1 MKTKNF
7 IVVVIS
13 IIVLEMKG
21 HVADSRK
28 RGITKRFKKL
38 KDNQSLPVTF
48 FFFANQ

>member
-21 HVADSRK
+21 HVANSQK
-28 RGITKRFKKL
+28 QGITKRFKKL
-38 KDNQSLPVTF
+38 KDYQRPSFSLSI
-48 FFFANQ
+48 NKL

>member
-13 IIVLEMKG
+13 IIEMRG

-28 RGITKRFKKL
+28 RGITKRLKKL
-38 KDNQSLPVTF
+38 KDNQSLR
-48 FFFANQ
+48 